1 MWGLGMSERLICKT
15 SKAPGKTLTSV
26 KYQQRAHSCV
36 YIRSASFWNILQE
49 TIFKKIESQKYMPH
63 GVIPVCWNLR
73 DRALATDG
81 THLLLP
87 AQCQLSENELQNSCK
102 DWAKL
107 SSLLLTPWACFIHTV
122 EIFWSCYDSITEKLD
137 ETYLHTYIPLAGL
150 DFFFWL
156 ISGPCKLYGGW
167 ADASVAEGTYCL
179 CREPGFRS
187 QHPHQE
193 AHNHMKL

>member
-1 MWGLGMSERLICKT
+1 MQGLGMSEQLICKT

-36 YIRSASFWNILQE
+36 YISSASFWNILQE
-49 TIFKKIESQKYMPH
+49 TIFKKIESQKHMPH

-73 DRALATDG
+73 DRVLATDG
-81 THLLLP
+81 NHLLLP

-122 EIFWSCYDSITEKLD
+122 EIFWSCFDSLSKKLD
-137 ETYLHTYIPLAGL
+137 ETYLHTYIPLAVL
-150 DFFFWL
+150 DFFFLL
-156 ISGPCKLYGGW
+156 ISGPCKLYGGMGRCLSGW
-167 ADASVAEGTYCL
+167 RHLLLLQRTWIQVPASTS
-179 CREPGFRS
+179 RS
-187 QHPHQE
+187 S
-193 AHNHMKL
+193 